1 MPDYEQECEMCGNA
15 ALMNIG
21 ELGFKHIA
29 VRCQACGWLGTRPKP
44 DHYDDWITLDDDI
57 EE

>member
-1 MPDYEQECEMCGNA
+1 MPDYEQDCEMCGNA
-15 ALMNIG
+15 ALVKIG
-21 ELGFKHIA
+21 DLGIEHIA
-29 VRCQACGWLGTRPKP
+29 VRCQACGWLAARPKP